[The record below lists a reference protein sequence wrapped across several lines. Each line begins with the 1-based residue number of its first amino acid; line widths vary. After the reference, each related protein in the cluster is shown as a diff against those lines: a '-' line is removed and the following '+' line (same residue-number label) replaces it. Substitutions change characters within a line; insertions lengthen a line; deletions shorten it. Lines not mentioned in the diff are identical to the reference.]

1 MSLRA
6 LFSCVVSLAC
16 AIPGARSADGVA
28 EPAPTT
34 GPAATL
40 WEVRLPAQGGGREGS
55 ANGAS
60 SERYAGGVESLFQAF
75 EQKAGRRLTPG
86 EKGKVGLKIYAESG
100 PGLATPQPLVRAVI
114 EALVRRG
121 YARED
126 IFLVGLNQLRLR
138 LTGYL
143 PTDPGVPAPF
153 EGHPFFVLESGRYY
167 DPIWFYDSPLPSRFD
182 PILSG
187 RQDKAPDFD
196 LDRLGVSA
204 IDPMAKVDA
213 EADRKSFLA
222 TPLFLDADFWIN
234 LPVYTDHESL
244 GVNGA
249 LANATLWNAS
259 NTSRFF
265 RSTRSAPAAVA
276 EMAAIPELRQTWAFT
291 LATLEQWQFVGGPAY
306 NASYTRGEP
315 RLWLGTDPV
324 RMDAIMLQRINS
336 ARKAAG
342 FQPIP
347 DEIRTLEFAETL
359 GIGRRSGAEP
369 VVLPTAEV
377 K

>member
-28 EPAPTT
+28 APAPTT
-34 GPAATL
+34 APAATL

-244 GVNGA
+244 
-249 LANATLWNAS
+249 
-259 NTSRFF
+259 
-265 RSTRSAPAAVA
+265 
-276 EMAAIPELRQTWAFT
+276 
-291 LATLEQWQFVGGPAY
+291 
-306 NASYTRGEP
+306 
-315 RLWLGTDPV
+315 
-324 RMDAIMLQRINS
+324 
-336 ARKAAG
+336 
-342 FQPIP
+342 
-347 DEIRTLEFAETL
+347 
-359 GIGRRSGAEP
+359 
-369 VVLPTAEV
+369 
-377 K
+377 

>member
-1 MSLRA
+1 MSFRVIFPCVILLALAVLQVRA
-6 LFSCVVSLAC
+6 E
-16 AIPGARSADGVA
+16 D
-28 EPAPTT
+28 
-34 GPAATL
+34 PAATASALPSAL
-40 WEVRLPAQGGGREGS
+40 WEVRLPALPEGRDPS
-55 ANGAS
+55 MVS
-60 SERYAGGVESLFQAF
+60 PDRYAGGVEALLQAF
-75 EQKAGRRLTPG
+75 ETKAGRRLTPG

-114 EALVRRG
+114 EALMRRG
-121 YARED
+121 YAREN

-143 PTDPGVPAPF
+143 PTDPRLTPPF
-153 EGHPFFVLESGRYY
+153 AGHPFFVLESGRYY
-167 DPIWFYDSPLPSRFD
+167 DPVWFYDSPLPSRFD

-196 LDRLGVSA
+196 LDRLAAISA
-204 IDPMAKVDA
+204 DPTTKIDVD
-213 EADRKSFLA
+213 ADRKSFLA

-234 LPVYTDHESL
+234 LPVYTDHEAL

-249 LANATLWNAS
+249 LVNATLWNAS

-276 EMAAIPELRQTWAFT
+276 EMGAIPELRQTWAFT
-291 LATLEQWQFVGGPAY
+291 LATLDQWQFVGGPAY
-306 NASYTRGEP
+306 NSLYTRGEP

-324 RMDAIMLQRINS
+324 WMDSLMLTRINA
-336 ARKAAG
+336 ARRAAG

-359 GIGRRSGAEP
+359 GIGRRASVEP
-369 VVLPTAEV
+369 VVLRAV
-377 K
+377 DAR

>member
-1 MSLRA
+1 MSYRA
-6 LFSCVVSLAC
+6 LFPFVISLAC
-16 AIPGARSADGVA
+16 AVLGARADVSAANV
-28 EPAPTT
+28 PANAL
-34 GPAATL
+34 PAAL
-40 WEVRLPAQGGGREGS
+40 WEVKLPALADGRDPS
-55 ANGAS
+55 MAS
-60 SERYAGGVESLFQAF
+60 PDRYAGGVEALLQAF
-75 EQKAGRRLTPG
+75 EQRVGRRLTPG

-100 PGLATPQPLVRAVI
+100 PGLATPQPMVRAVV
-114 EALVRRG
+114 EALMRRG
-121 YARED
+121 YAREN

-143 PTDPGVPAPF
+143 PTDPRLTPPF
-153 EGHPFFVLESGRYY
+153 AGHPFFVLESGRYY
-167 DPIWFYDSPLPSRFD
+167 DPVWFYDSPLPSRFD

-196 LDRLGVSA
+196 LDRLGVAASDPA
-204 IDPMAKVDA
+204 AKIDVD
-213 EADRKSFLA
+213 ADRKSFLA

-291 LATLEQWQFVGGPAY
+291 LATLDQWQFVGGPAY
-306 NASYTRGEP
+306 NASYTRSEP

-324 RMDAIMLQRINS
+324 RMDSLMLQRINT
-336 ARKAAG
+336 ARKATG
-342 FQPIP
+342 FQPISE
-347 DEIRTLEFAETL
+347 EIRTLEFAETL
-359 GIGRRSGAEP
+359 GLGRRTGSEP
-369 VVLPTAEV
+369 IEVAPAEV

>member
-1 MSLRA
+1 MSFRVFLS
-6 LFSCVVSLAC
+6 FVISLAC
-16 AIPGARSADGVA
+16 AALCARA
-28 EPAPTT
+28 E
-34 GPAATL
+34 GPAASAPAKALPAGL
-40 WEVRLPAQGGGREGS
+40 WEVRLPALAEGS
-55 ANGAS
+55 DPSGAS
-60 SERYAGGVESLFQAF
+60 PDRYAGGVEALLRAF
-75 EQKAGRRLTPG
+75 EAEVGRSLSPG

-114 EALVRRG
+114 EALMRRG
-121 YARED
+121 YAREN

-143 PTDPGVPAPF
+143 PTDPRLTPPF
-153 EGHPFFVLESGRYY
+153 AGHPFFVLESGRYY

-187 RQDKAPDFD
+187 RQDRAPDFD
-196 LDRLGVSA
+196 LDRLGVAA
-204 IDPMAKVDA
+204 IDPMAKIDA

-291 LATLEQWQFVGGPAY
+291 LATLDQWQFVGGPAY
-306 NASYTRGEP
+306 NASYARSEA

-324 RMDAIMLQRINS
+324 RMDAIMLQRINA
-336 ARKAAG
+336 ARRETG
-342 FQPIP
+342 FQPIS

-359 GIGRRSGAEP
+359 GIGRRAGAEP
-369 VVLPTAEV
+369 VVVPAADA